1 MQGFLIFALGGWG
14 EGGEAGELAAG
25 DEPKHDFG
33 GDENGDECSDCDY
46 NGKEDLVCQNASR
59 PPIAGRPDCCRWNI
73 TSFGLVKPRADK
85 MGAVATPPV
94 LRASKPL
101 ALN

>member
-1 MQGFLIFALGGWG
+1 MGLRLVQGFLVFALGGGG

-46 NGKEDLVCQNASR
+46 WQNRSDLVCQNASR
-59 PPIAGRPDCCRWNI
+59 PPIAGRP
-73 TSFGLVKPRADK
+73 GLP
-85 MGAVATPPV
+85 TPQPLNTNPQILKRY
-94 LRASKPL
+94 LR
-101 ALN
+101 

>member
-1 MQGFLIFALGGWG
+1 MHVFLVFALGGGG

-46 NGKEDLVCQNASR
+46 CNCHFRVFLTNRVGKEDQTWFANHIFLTNHSAQARN
-59 PPIAGRPDCCRWNI
+59 
-73 TSFGLVKPRADK
+73 RAEFCL
-85 MGAVATPPV
+85 AV
-94 LRASKPL
+94 
-101 ALN
+101 